1 MDLKAML
8 AARAASRGGLTEGET
23 NALTSGRLYTWG
35 RNDYGRCGLG
45 DTKHRAVPTRVPD
58 LGRVV
63 KVRGGAGHTL
73 AVTADGTAVAFG
85 KNYLGQLG
93 VGDDDDRY
101 YPHRLQLDD
110 KPAASCSGGGNFS
123 AIVAQSGE
131 VYAMGCGYFHATGQ
145 PTEAHLRLPT
155 LTKPGQAAR
164 ENESVGLIPVVWALT
179 AGETSRF
186 CPAPVPVKGA
196 LEGKPVA
203 AIASCFDWNMVIASD
218 VDRGKELRRVWAW
231 GDNGSGQLGPS
242 HCGDSVAERPPY
254 SALPMQI
261 IGGLEAQ
268 RIVAI
273 SCGNDHGVAVDDK
286 GDVWAWGVGE
296 LGQLGFGEECG
307 LAVQT
312 PRMVPFFQR
321 RKASVIVVDV
331 AAAKKHTLYL
341 TQNGQ
346 VYVSGDDQFGNE
358 RVDAPVNPRQQ
369 PHLLDLPFRVSAI
382 GVGGYHSCLVTE

>member
-1 MDLKAML
+1 M
-8 AARAASRGGLTEGET
+8 
-23 NALTSGRLYTWG
+23 
-35 RNDYGRCGLG
+35 
-45 DTKHRAVPTRVPD
+45 
-58 LGRVV
+58 
-63 KVRGGAGHTL
+63 
-73 AVTADGTAVAFG
+73 
-85 KNYLGQLG
+85 
-93 VGDDDDRY
+93 
-101 YPHRLQLDD
+101 
-110 KPAASCSGGGNFS
+110 
-123 AIVAQSGE
+123 
-131 VYAMGCGYFHATGQ
+131 
-145 PTEAHLRLPT
+145 
-155 LTKPGQAAR
+155 
-164 ENESVGLIPVVWALT
+164 
-179 AGETSRF
+179 
-186 CPAPVPVKGA
+186 
-196 LEGKPVA
+196 
-203 AIASCFDWNMVIASD
+203 
-218 VDRGKELRRVWAW
+218 WAW